1 MNSLKRYLPILAWLP
16 SYSRDLLRGDLAAG
30 LTVGVM
36 LIPQGMAYAML
47 AGLPPIYGLYASI
60 VPLIVY
66 ALLGTSRQL
75 AVGPVAMVSLLT
87 VAGVGVFAEPGTD
100 RFIELAILLAL
111 VAGLLQVAMGVLRLG
126 FLVNFLSKPVIS
138 GFTSAAAL
146 IIGLSQLK
154 HLLGLDLARSN
165 YIHEILYQAAVNVA
179 DVHVPTLLI
188 GAGGIAILLGLKR
201 LPKVKKYLPG
211 PLAVVVFGVAAV
223 TLFQL
228 DQGGVAIVGAVPEGL
243 PSFYVPTWE
252 WEAVLDLMPMAL
264 TICLVSFM
272 ESIAI
277 AKTLQSKYR
286 EQGLDSN
293 QELLALGMAKVI
305 GAFFQS
311 YPNTGGFSRTAVND
325 QAGAKTPLAG
335 FFSAILVGLS
345 VLFLTSAF
353 YYLPK
358 AVLASIIMV
367 AVFKL
372 IDIQGA
378 RYLWKAR
385 REDFFMML
393 ATFIAT
399 LALGIQNGILLGVL
413 LSLGM
418 VIYRS
423 AYPHVAVLGR
433 IPGTMHFRNLNR
445 FPEAEQRADVLVV
458 RFDAQLY
465 FANADYFRDQ
475 VRQLVAEKGEALR
488 LLILNFESVNT
499 IDSTAMQTLT
509 ELVED
514 LRDQGIA
521 VHFSAVIGPVRDGL
535 YRAGAMDKL
544 DEHNFFLHVNDAI
557 AAYDSHDFQPA
568 CNEKGRKYAVQT
580 NVNH

>member
-1 MNSLKRYLPILAWLP
+1 MNSLKRYLPILDWLP
-16 SYSRDLLRGDLAAG
+16 HYNRDLLRGDVAAG

-60 VPLIVY
+60 VPLIIY

-87 VAGVGVFAEPGTD
+87 VAGVSVFADPGTD

-111 VAGLLQVAMGVLRLG
+111 VAGLLQLAMGMLRLG

-179 DVHVPTLLI
+179 EVNVPTLLI
-188 GAGGIAILLGLKR
+188 GGGGIAILLGLKR
-201 LPKVKKYLPG
+201 LPKLKKYLPG
-211 PLAVVVFGVAAV
+211 PLAVVIFGVAAV

-228 DQGGVAIVGAVPEGL
+228 DQGGVAIVGTVPEGL

-252 WEAVLDLMPMAL
+252 WDVALDLLPMAL

-293 QELLALGMAKVI
+293 QELLALGLAKVV

-325 QAGAKTPLAG
+325 QAGAKTPMAG

-378 RYLWKAR
+378 KYLWKAR

-393 ATFIAT
+393 ATFVAT

-475 VRQLVAEKGEALR
+475 VRKLVADKGEALH

-514 LRDQGIA
+514 LRDQG
-521 VHFSAVIGPVRDGL
+521 VTVYFSAVIGPVRDGL
-535 YRAGAMDKL
+535 YRSGAMAKL
-544 DEHNFFLHVNDAI
+544 DEQNFFLHVNDAI
-557 AAYDSHDFQPA
+557 EAYDGPDFQAA
-568 CNEKGRKYAVQT
+568 CNEKGEKYAVQT
-580 NVNH
+580 NVE

>member
-1 MNSLKRYLPILAWLP
+1 MNSLKRYLPILNWLP
-16 SYSRDLLRGDLAAG
+16 NYNRDMLRGDLAAG

-60 VPLIVY
+60 VPLIIY

-111 VAGLLQVAMGVLRLG
+111 VAGLLQVAMGLLRLG

-165 YIHEILYQAAVNVA
+165 YIHEILYQAASNLG
-179 DVHVPTLLI
+179 DVHLPTLVI
-188 GAGGIAILLGLKR
+188 GAGGISILLGLKR
-201 LPKVKKYLPG
+201 LPKVKQYLPG
-211 PLAVVVFGVAAV
+211 PLAVVIFGVAAV
-223 TLFQL
+223 TLLQL
-228 DQGGVAIVGAVPEGL
+228 DRGGVAIVGTVPEGL
-243 PSFYVPTWE
+243 PSFYLPTWE
-252 WEAVLDLMPMAL
+252 WNTVLDLMPMAL

-293 QELLALGMAKVI
+293 QELLALGLAKLV

-372 IDIQGA
+372 IDLKAAQ
-378 RYLWKAR
+378 YLWKAR

-433 IPGTMHFRNLNR
+433 IPGTMHFRNLDR
-445 FPEAEQRADVLVV
+445 FPEAEQRQDVLVM

-475 VRQLVAEKGEALR
+475 VHKLVAKKGEVLR
-488 LLILNFESVNT
+488 LLILNFESVNA
-499 IDSTAMQTLT
+499 IDSTAMQTLN

-514 LRDQGIA
+514 LRDQEIA
-521 VHFSAVIGPVRDGL
+521 VFFSAVIGPVRDSL
-535 YRAGAMDKL
+535 YRAGVMDKL
-544 DEHNFFLHVNDAI
+544 DERNFFLHVNDAI
-557 AAYDSHDFQPA
+557 AAYDSQDFEPI
-568 CNEKGRKYAVQT
+568 CNGKGRKYAVQT
-580 NVNH
+580 NVE